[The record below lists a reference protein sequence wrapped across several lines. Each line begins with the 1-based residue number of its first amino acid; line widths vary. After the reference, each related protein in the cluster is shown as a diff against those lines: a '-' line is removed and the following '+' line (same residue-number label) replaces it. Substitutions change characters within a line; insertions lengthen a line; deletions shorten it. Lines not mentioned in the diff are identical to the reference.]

1 MELGINIFGREG
13 EKARWSRGRSPHGN
27 LGSICPIR
35 SDPIE
40 LQWLGLREG
49 EISYDIPYMWNPKR
63 NDANELTYK
72 TEQDSQ
78 T

>member
-1 MELGINIFGREG
+1 MEFGINIFGREG
-13 EKARWSRGRSPHGN
+13 EKAGWSRGRSPHGN
-27 LGSICPIR
+27 LRICPIS

-49 EISYDIPYMWNPKR
+49 EISYDIPYMWNLKR
-63 NDANELTYK
+63 TDANELTYK
-72 TEQDSQ
+72 AERDSQ